1 MYWEGYLTIMQLLL
15 QVGLVLAFLTRTW
28 IIFFRCIFLA
38 WKSRVHFTENM
49 IVRIVIACKGILS
62 TDDVLGDIS
71 FYIQR
76 IVFCVVCTH
85 WWYLLSAKLILFMQN
100 GKRAL
105 NKRQTAKNTK
115 HWKATSIGRWPFFQ
129 WPLLCLPEQQIISE
143 ISNKMYK

>member
-28 IIFFRCIFLA
+28 IIFFRCIILA

-71 FYIQR
+71 LYSYSKNRFLCCVHTLMIFIICKTDIIHAKMEKEPLTNGRLRKIQNTER
-76 IVFCVVCTH
+76 PLQSVVDRFFNDLYYVC
-85 WWYLLSAKLILFMQN
+85 
-100 GKRAL
+100 L
-105 NKRQTAKNTK
+105 NSK
-115 HWKATSIGRWPFFQ
+115 
-129 WPLLCLPEQQIISE
+129 
-143 ISNKMYK
+143 